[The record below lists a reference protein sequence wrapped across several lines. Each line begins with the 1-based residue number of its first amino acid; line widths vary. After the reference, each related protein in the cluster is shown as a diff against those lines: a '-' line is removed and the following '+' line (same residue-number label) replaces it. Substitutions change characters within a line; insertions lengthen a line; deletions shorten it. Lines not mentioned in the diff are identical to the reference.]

1 MESLMVKWSY
11 SSLSLFQQCPR
22 KYHRLRVVG
31 DIKQETSEAM
41 MYGTDVHAAAEV
53 YVRDEKPL
61 PKKFEQFKRYLDIFK
76 SIEGV
81 NYCEYRMGLTR
92 ELEPCKFGSPKAWWR
107 GIADL
112 IITYQE
118 DSAYVIDYK
127 TGKSARFADIKQLAI
142 LSLATF
148 KHFPE
153 VNYIKAGLVFLV
165 SGDLIKTEYV
175 RTQVEEIWDKFS
187 FDVSRLEKAYECDV
201 WNPKQNFTCRNYC
214 PVVDCEHNGRSMYE

>member
-1 MESLMVKWSY
+1 MVKWSY

-22 KYHRLRVVG
+22 KYHRLRVVR
-31 DIKQETSEAM
+31 DIRQETSEAM

-53 YVRDEKPL
+53 YVRDKKPL
-61 PKKFEQFKRYLDIFK
+61 PKKFEQFQEHLDIFK
-76 SIEGV
+76 NIEGV
-81 NYCEYRMGLTR
+81 NYCEYKMGLTR

-127 TGKSARFADIKQLAI
+127 TGKSARYADIKQLAI

-165 SGDLIKTEYV
+165 SGDLVKTEYV

-187 FDVSRLEKAYECDV
+187 FDVSRLEKAYEFDV
-201 WNPKQNFTCRNYC
+201 WNPKQNFTCRRYC
-214 PVVDCEHNGRSMYE
+214 PVVDCEHNGRGMYE

>member
-1 MESLMVKWSY
+1 MGSLMVKWSY

-76 SIEGV
+76 SIDKGQ
-81 NYCEYRMGLTR
+81 L
-92 ELEPCKFGSPKAWWR
+92 ELMA
-107 GIADL
+107 
-112 IITYQE
+112 
-118 DSAYVIDYK
+118 
-127 TGKSARFADIKQLAI
+127 
-142 LSLATF
+142 LATF

-214 PVVDCEHNGRSMYE
+214 PVVDCEHNGRGMYE

>member
-11 SSLSLFQQCPR
+11 SSLALFQQCPR
-22 KYHRLRVVG
+22 KYHRLRVVR

-53 YVRDEKPL
+53 YIRNEKPL
-61 PKKFEQFKRYLDIFK
+61 PKKFEQFQEHLDIFK
-76 SIEGV
+76 NIEGV
-81 NYCEYRMGLTR
+81 NYCEYKMGLTR
-92 ELEPCKFGSPKAWWR
+92 ELEPCKFGSSKAWWR

-127 TGKSARFADIKQLAI
+127 TGKSARYADIKQLAI

-165 SGDLIKTEYV
+165 SGDLVKTEYV
-175 RTQVEEIWDKFS
+175 RTQVEEIWGKFS
-187 FDVSRLEKAYECDV
+187 FDVSRLEKAYEFDV
-201 WNPKQNFTCRNYC
+201 WNPKQNFTCRRYC
-214 PVVDCEHNGRSMYE
+214 PVVDCEHNGRGMYE